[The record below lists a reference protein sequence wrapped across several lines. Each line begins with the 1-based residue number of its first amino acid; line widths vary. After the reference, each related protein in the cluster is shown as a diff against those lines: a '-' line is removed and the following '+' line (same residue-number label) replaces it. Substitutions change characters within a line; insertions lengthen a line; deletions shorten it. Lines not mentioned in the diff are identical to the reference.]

1 MGLSIGDVEKIT
13 GISKDRLRYYEE
25 KQLITPVRCADNS
38 YREYD
43 NEEVLKIL
51 GIQLYRSMDLGVK
64 EIQQIQ
70 DSDTIKGICNVF
82 KKRQKELQIQ
92 LAELQKQKANV
103 LRGID
108 DCEKIS
114 SYLGKYTIKNVKPL
128 RLIDKIDDL
137 ISTETGAKFKTEA
150 DEQMIIIRSM
160 VRRIELTP
168 EGIGENAVF
177 VAEESEEEETECVY
191 TVVRDSPSYDPLL
204 DEYAKCM
211 KWVAENNIKLGRYCY
226 IKPLLVSHLGKCA
239 ESFLEVFAPITKQ
252 S

>member
-25 KQLITPVRCADNS
+25 KQLITPVRDTDNS

-43 NEEVLKIL
+43 NEEVLKLL

-70 DSDTIKGICNVF
+70 DSDTIEEICGVF
-82 KKRQKELQIQ
+82 KRRQKELNFQMTQ
-92 LAELQKQKANV
+92 LQYQQESV
-103 LRGID
+103 SRGID
-108 DCEKIS
+108 DCEKIADH
-114 SYLGKYTIKNVKPL
+114 LGKCTLKKVRTL

-137 ISTETGAKFKTEA
+137 VSTETGAKFRTEC
-150 DEQMIIIRSM
+150 DEQMIIIRSL

-168 EGIGENAVF
+168 EGIGENAVY
-177 VAEESEEEETECVY
+177 VAEETGEEEIECVY
-191 TVVRDSPSYDPLL
+191 TVVRDSAAYDPLM

-211 KWVAENNIKLGRYCY
+211 QWVSENNIRLGKYCY
-226 IKPLLVSHLGKCA
+226 IRPLLVSHLGKCT
-239 ESFLEVFAPITKQ
+239 ESFLEVFAPIIK
-252 S
+252 